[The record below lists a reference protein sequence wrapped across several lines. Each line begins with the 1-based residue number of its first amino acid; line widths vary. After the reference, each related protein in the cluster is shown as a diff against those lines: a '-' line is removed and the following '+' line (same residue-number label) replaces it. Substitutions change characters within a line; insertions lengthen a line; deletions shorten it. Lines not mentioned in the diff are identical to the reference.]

1 MDFQLVKVPTSK
13 NKQPKTSNLFKED
26 LNMHMHL
33 ISASF
38 IIFLLLDC
46 CHDNTSYRINE
57 IWNLRCTH
65 VCARFLHVI
74 VSTLLWAFCLW
85 AFVNIMQMW
94 VIIELVEIFVYS
106 ESLVMSHKPS
116 RARNTCFPAYQ
127 ITLISNS
134 THIADWAALSVSC
147 Y

>member
-13 NKQPKTSNLFKED
+13 NKQPKTLNLFKED

-46 CHDNTSYRINE
+46 CHDNTSYQINE
-57 IWNLRCTH
+57 IWNIRGTH
-65 VCARFLHVI
+65 VCARFLRVI
-74 VSTLLWAFCLW
+74 ASVLLW

-94 VIIELVEIFVYS
+94 VIIALVEIFVYS

-134 THIADWAALSVSC
+134 TRIADWAALSVSC